1 MGAGISLTGGIVSV
15 EDLQR
20 HERSPIT
27 MGANFTYRS
36 VFEKGLGREVLL
48 FEPEAATPEDEATP
62 MAGGDTVEA
71 VVGGDNAEGFT
82 EAAARLMAAK
92 PLELVTGTRGLGLL
106 AVLGGESDAVDVIEE
121 QLCELGKR
129 CSGQNF

>member
-1 MGAGISLTGGIVSV
+1 MGSFASVFRRV

-27 MGANFTYRS
+27 TGTNFAYRS
-36 VFEKGLGREVLL
+36 VFEKGLLEFEVLVL
-48 FEPEAATPEDEATP
+48 ELEATTPEDGAAP
-62 MAGGDTVEA
+62 LVSGGTVEEF
-71 VVGGDNAEGFT
+71 VCDDAEGFT
-82 EAAARLMAAK
+82 EAAARLIAAR
-92 PLELVTGTRGLGLL
+92 PLAPTAGAREPGLIG
-106 AVLGGESDAVDVIEE
+106 AVAGGKTVDEIEE